1 MKFKKIT
8 GGTEEVTYKK
18 FPWLKEAVFENAE
31 VDITNF
37 RPTWEGGVWEGG
49 VWKGGTWEHGLWKDG
64 TWKGGEMWNNRLQKY
79 EKIKQV
85 DREFKI
91 TD

>member
-49 VWKGGTWEHGLWKDG
+49 TWE
-64 TWKGGEMWNNRLQKY
+64 GGEMWNNRLQKY